1 MKKLIIIGGG
11 GHARVLID
19 LIKLSGQFE
28 IIGVLDSQIEL
39 DFPAPG
45 ISVLGNDD
53 LLPELYSE
61 GIKNACIAIGSIKD
75 NSKRKNLYEKVKP
88 IGFSVPFLV
97 HPSAIVSENVKISE
111 GAQIM
116 AGAIVQAGT
125 IIGENTIINT
135 GAIVDHDCKIG
146 RHVHICPGAVM
157 SGGVI
162 ANDESFIGAGSTII
176 QGIKIGKGV
185 TVAAG
190 SVVVRDVPDGH
201 TVRGVP
207 AK

>member
-28 IIGVLDSQIEL
+28 IIGILDSETEL
-39 DFPAPG
+39 DSPAPG

-53 LLPELYSE
+53 LLPELYLE

-75 NSKRKNLYEKVKP
+75 NNKRKILYEKIKQ
-88 IGFSVPFLV
+88 IGFLVPFFV
-97 HPSAIVSENVKISE
+97 HPNAIVSENVKISE
-111 GAQIM
+111 GTQIM

-135 GAIVDHDCKIG
+135 GAIVDHDCRIG

-176 QGIKIGKGV
+176 QGIKIGRCA
-185 TVAAG
+185 TIAAG
-190 SVVVRDVPDGH
+190 SVVVNNVLDECMVK
-201 TVRGVP
+201 GVP